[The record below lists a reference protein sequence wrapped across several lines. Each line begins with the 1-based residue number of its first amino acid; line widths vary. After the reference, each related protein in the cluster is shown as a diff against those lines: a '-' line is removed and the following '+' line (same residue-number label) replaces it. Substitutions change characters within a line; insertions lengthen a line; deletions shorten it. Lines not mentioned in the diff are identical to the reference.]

1 MSSFGA
7 LEFIWVPGKVEGRTG
22 AAVAGTENCRE
33 IPLGHC
39 QHFALHALLRN
50 HKEYGLA
57 AYKAKADERLK
68 KGLKQKS

>member
-50 HKEYGLA
+50 H
-57 AYKAKADERLK
+57 
-68 KGLKQKS
+68 